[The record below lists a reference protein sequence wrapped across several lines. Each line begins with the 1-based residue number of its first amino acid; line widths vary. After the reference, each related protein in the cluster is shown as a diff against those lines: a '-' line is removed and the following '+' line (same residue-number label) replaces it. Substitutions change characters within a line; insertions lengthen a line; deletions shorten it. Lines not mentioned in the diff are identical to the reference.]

1 MPCHNFGLLNGRLCR
16 ASSVDGANEYLAS
29 FLQPRVVAVSK
40 TKPIEAI
47 REAYEAGQRHFG
59 ENYVQVK
66 LCAYAVIS
74 IVPDCKPLPPSS
86 AWSKET
92 KLCCAPHRRSLTRRL
107 NCLMR

>member
-1 MPCHNFGLLNGRLCR
+1 MPCHDLGLLIGSLWRG
-16 ASSVDGANEYLAS
+16 SSVDGANKYLA
-29 FLQPRVVAVSK
+29 LYVQPRVVAVSK

-66 LCAYAVIS
+66 LCAYAVIL

-86 AWSKET
+86 AWSMET
-92 KLCCAPHRRSLTRRL
+92 CRPSYVVHRTGDH
-107 NCLMR
+107 